1 MQFGFGAV
9 VVVLLIVGVVAYRS
23 VIAST
28 ESARWAQHTS
38 EVLEQ
43 LANLR
48 LAMENIESGYRDFAL
63 SGDDAF
69 LQLSRARVSLV
80 DQEQSALRALTA
92 DNPNQQRRLVIITDL
107 VQRIIQRGDAMVQ
120 LRRTGGTEP
129 AAELI
134 RNAQGDPI
142 LDQFRAVAR
151 DMGDDEQG
159 LLQQRNANEARRYH
173 QARVTLIL
181 GSVLALLIAAVSGW
195 MVPRDHA
202 DRREVRV
209 AEDIAALG
217 PH

>member
-28 ESARWAQHTS
+28 ESARWAQHTN

-48 LAMENIESGYRDFAL
+48 LAMENTESGYRDFAL

-92 DNPNQQRRLVIITDL
+92 DNSDQQRRLVIVADL
-107 VQRIIQRGDAMVQ
+107 VQRIIQRGDAIVQ
-120 LRRTGGTEP
+120 RSEEHTSELQSLR
-129 AAELI
+129 
-134 RNAQGDPI
+134 
-142 LDQFRAVAR
+142 
-151 DMGDDEQG
+151 
-159 LLQQRNANEARRYH
+159 
-173 QARVTLIL
+173 
-181 GSVLALLIAAVSGW
+181 
-195 MVPRDHA
+195 
-202 DRREVRV
+202 
-209 AEDIAALG
+209 
-217 PH
+217 